1 MYLFPYD
8 DDTWRMK
15 VTNTTAYAGGGG
27 GKATA
32 RSLINK

>member
-27 GKATA
+27 GG
-32 RSLINK
+32 SYSQELNK

>member
-27 GKATA
+27 EATA

>member
-27 GKATA
+27 G
-32 RSLINK
+32 SYSQELNK

>member
-1 MYLFPYD
+1 MYLLPYD

-27 GKATA
+27 EKLQPGA
-32 RSLINK
+32 